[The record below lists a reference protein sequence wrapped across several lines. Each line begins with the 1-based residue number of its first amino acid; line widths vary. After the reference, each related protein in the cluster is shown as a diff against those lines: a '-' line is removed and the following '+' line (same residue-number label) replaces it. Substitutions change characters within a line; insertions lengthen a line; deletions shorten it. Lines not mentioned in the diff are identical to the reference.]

1 MSGAFATRTR
11 QPRLPIAPA
20 LPAPLPDCAAIL
32 AALPMPAV
40 VLDAEDRFRYANQ
53 AAELFFHLSFAT
65 LAAMRLGDLL
75 PPDSR
80 LFALLAQV
88 RQHEAPV
95 SDHDLVLDSPR
106 LNRRGVAAHGAPLPE
121 MPGAVVLTLQDGSTA
136 QMMNRQLNF
145 LGAARGASAM
155 AEMLAHEVKNPLS
168 GIRGA
173 AQLLEQ
179 NASEPDRELCVL
191 IQDEAD
197 RIRNLVER
205 LDMFSDRPVELA
217 PVNIHQVLDHVR
229 RVAQTGFAAH
239 LRIVEEY
246 DPSLPLVWGNRDLL
260 VQLLLNLVK
269 NAAEAVDPLGG
280 EIVLATAYHHGV
292 RIAVPGSNERVHV
305 PLQVIVRDNGP
316 GIPEPVRAP
325 LF

>member
-95 SDHDLVLDSPR
+95 SDHDLRAGQPAAEPPR
-106 LNRRGVAAHGAPLPE
+106 RRRAWRAAAGDAGRRGADPAGRLHRADDEPPAQLP
-121 MPGAVVLTLQDGSTA
+121 
-136 QMMNRQLNF
+136 R
-145 LGAARGASAM
+145 RGARRLRHGGDA
-155 AEMLAHEVKNPLS
+155 
-168 GIRGA
+168 GA
-173 AQLLEQ
+173 
-179 NASEPDRELCVL
+179 
-191 IQDEAD
+191 
-197 RIRNLVER
+197 
-205 LDMFSDRPVELA
+205 
-217 PVNIHQVLDHVR
+217 
-229 RVAQTGFAAH
+229 
-239 LRIVEEY
+239 
-246 DPSLPLVWGNRDLL
+246 
-260 VQLLLNLVK
+260 
-269 NAAEAVDPLGG
+269 
-280 EIVLATAYHHGV
+280 
-292 RIAVPGSNERVHV
+292 
-305 PLQVIVRDNGP
+305 
-316 GIPEPVRAP
+316 
-325 LF
+325 